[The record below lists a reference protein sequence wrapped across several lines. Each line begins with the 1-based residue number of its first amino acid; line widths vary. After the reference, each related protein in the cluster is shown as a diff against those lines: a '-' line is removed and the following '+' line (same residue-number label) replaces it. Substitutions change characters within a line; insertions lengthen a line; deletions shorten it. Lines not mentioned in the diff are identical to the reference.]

1 AELSAALEVFPKL
14 RLQGLILRQVAAVYA
29 NLRVQL
35 THALDEIGLCRQ
47 HLLARARLLRT
58 EDEHDR
64 VTGAVSG
71 YLLPPGC
78 ASIDEAA
85 DQLVATV
92 TVDERRE
99 LDHRVQEHLEAEF
112 GGLATACLTPD
123 GPAKLTARVREAAA
137 AVLAPRAGEENA
149 GTAFLAYYAG
159 PTHAARAL
167 ADAHTAA
174 V

>member
-1 AELSAALEVFPKL
+1 
-14 RLQGLILRQVAAVYA
+14 
-29 NLRVQL
+29 
-35 THALDEIGLCRQ
+35 
-47 HLLARARLLRT
+47 
-58 EDEHDR
+58 
-64 VTGAVSG
+64 
-71 YLLPPGC
+71 
-78 ASIDEAA
+78 AA
-85 DQLVATV
+85 DQLVAMV

-149 GTAFLAYYAG
+149 GAAFLAHYAG
-159 PTHAARAL
+159 PTQAARAL

-174 V
+174 VPPFAAAGLPELSAIALPPGSTAATLRDLATR